1 MCEELSCGDL
11 TRLVLV
17 DVVVWLRGGAGHIVL
32 IFELY

>member
-17 DVVVWLRGGAGHIVL
+17 DVVVWLRGGAVNI
-32 IFELY
+32 